1 MEKRVNLEDVCRR
14 KYIYLD
20 WNVFKYIK
28 EPRIEDEELDKS
40 VKEIV
45 IRTRNKYVYPF
56 SEAHL
61 RDRVNK
67 YKPEYREKVEE
78 DLSFVENISEGYCLA
93 YRPDKGWIQ
102 PIKQSITEVFEQII
116 SLENKPLDLSAV
128 YPDMVPFEVNNNEFE
143 NDELLSKFL
152 SEEKV
157 ALDRNTMGEFV
168 ERIFWECFDSKATY
182 NTVRKQ
188 EWQRRQNKEER
199 CINDIYFN
207 VTQKKLEQLINCYET
222 ADVEYIIENWK
233 NAIIDAISIHY
244 PIQEISGEGL
254 ICCAYCMLDW
264 HPMFRDKLGKKN
276 TFSNIVRDAKHAWY
290 ASQARMFVTEDEHTR
305 KKCEVLYKA
314 FGIKTTV
321 LSMKEFCARMDFC

>member
-1 MEKRVNLEDVCRR
+1 MEKRVNIEEVCGR

-28 EPRIEDEELDKS
+28 EPRTEYEELDKS

-67 YKPEYREKVEE
+67 YKPAYREKVEE

-93 YRPDKGWIQ
+93 YRPDNGWIQ

-116 SLENKPLDLSAV
+116 SLQDKPLDLSAV

-152 SEEKV
+152 PEEKV
-157 ALDRNTMGEFV
+157 ALDRNKMGEFV
-168 ERIFWECFDSKATY
+168 ERIFWECFA
-182 NTVRKQ
+182 
-188 EWQRRQNKEER
+188 
-199 CINDIYFN
+199 
-207 VTQKKLEQLINCYET
+207 QKNQI
-222 ADVEYIIENWK
+222 
-233 NAIIDAISIHY
+233 
-244 PIQEISGEGL
+244 
-254 ICCAYCMLDW
+254 
-264 HPMFRDKLGKKN
+264 
-276 TFSNIVRDAKHAWY
+276 
-290 ASQARMFVTEDEHTR
+290 
-305 KKCEVLYKA
+305 
-314 FGIKTTV
+314 
-321 LSMKEFCARMDFC
+321 